1 MEDYF
6 VAILKL
12 LNVIHWENEV
22 IVSCIL
28 GKDKSKAVR
37 NDMDK
42 VFDGAIEEF
51 NNKYHSDHAEW
62 PRMSFYLESEEM
74 YYVWKKKA
82 N

>member
-12 LNVIHWENEV
+12 LNVIHWENKV
-22 IVSCIL
+22 IVSCMI
-28 GKDKSKAVR
+28 GKDNSDSVCKS
-37 NDMDK
+37 MDK

-62 PRMSFYLESEEM
+62 PRMSFYWLSEEL
-74 YYVWKKKA
+74 
-82 N
+82 